1 MVLNGFFGKIF
12 IYKQNLKIIMRNY
25 FDKNLFQQ
33 VFNSNE
39 FKGWL
44 LSKRWFGDKSLLS
57 NLAFEVKVNYFNTIS
72 EFMMHFKRCL
82 KLVKIAAIGQTI
94 LMVRELEDTRG
105 TGIANPWFHEF
116 KSDLI
121 FWVYYPAVFKII

>member
-1 MVLNGFFGKIF
+1 
-12 IYKQNLKIIMRNY
+12 MRKY

-57 NLAFEVKVNYFNTIS
+57 NLSFYVSIKYFNIISDVILLTIIEIS
-72 EFMMHFKRCL
+72 SQDYTKSYFLPVIVYEKIQDILEPKENTRPNIV
-82 KLVKIAAIGQTI
+82 KLT
-94 LMVRELEDTRG
+94 ENT
-105 TGIANPWFHEF
+105 
-116 KSDLI
+116 
-121 FWVYYPAVFKII
+121 